1 MGLARHSAQM
11 FASKAALFVFLMAT
25 AVVNNRI
32 LGPSGKG
39 QCAIA
44 LLVVATLSIV
54 APMGMGT
61 AFQYYINKRSE
72 RAGVFV
78 GLSLIVAF
86 GMGAVLGI
94 PVWIFR
100 APLQATILKHVHDST
115 LLLALAS
122 VPFSILGGNLLG
134 SILLARLKIVL
145 FSILW
150 LIQGATVLI
159 LAVVLVYWLRL
170 GVNGAV
176 AGYGLSLVVPAIVA
190 LCWCIRSEGI
200 SFDFSGGLIR
210 QTTGYSWKSFLSQ
223 VAMKLQ
229 YRLDFY
235 MVNYLL
241 ASSVKVGLYSVASQ
255 YCELLLYIPES
266 VRGIVLTK
274 VSASTEYGNKNT
286 AAAARQLVIVMGLAG
301 ACAFILGRP
310 LIVTMFGSAFAG
322 AVVPSRWLLPGVIML
337 GVCNMI
343 YVDLAGRGKPE
354 FTTVSSAFGLALT
367 VVFDLLLIPVLKIN
381 GAAIAS
387 SIAYSGSA
395 MLAMHYFSK
404 LSGQRWWAPIAL
416 GRDDF
421 RLTASYARRAFGRLA
436 GARKAA

>member
-1 MGLARHSAQM
+1 MSLARQSVQM
-11 FASKAALFVFLMAT
+11 FAAKGALFVFLTAT
-25 AVVNNRI
+25 AVINNRI

-44 LLVVATLSIV
+44 LLVVATVSIV

-61 AFQYYINKRSE
+61 AIQYYINKRSD
-72 RAGVFV
+72 RAAAFV

-94 PVWIFR
+94 PIWIFR

-122 VPFSILGGNLLG
+122 VPFSILGGNLLS
-134 SILLARLKIVL
+134 SILLARLKVML

-150 LIQGATVLI
+150 LIQGATALI
-159 LAVVLVYWLRL
+159 LAVILVYWLKL

-176 AGYGLSLVVPAIVA
+176 VGYGLSLVVPAIVA
-190 LCWCIRSEGI
+190 LCWCIKSEGI

-229 YRLDFY
+229 NRLDFY

-241 ASSVKVGLYSVASQ
+241 ASSTMVGLYSVASQ

-274 VSASTEYGNKNT
+274 VSADREYGNKNT
-286 AAAARQLVIVMGLAG
+286 AAAARQVVLVMGLAG
-301 ACAFILGRP
+301 ACASILAHP
-310 LIVTMFGSAFAG
+310 LIVTMFGSKFAG
-322 AVVPSRWLLPGVIML
+322 AVMPSRWLLPGVIML
-337 GVCNMI
+337 GVCNLI
-343 YVDLAGRGKPE
+343 YVDLAGRGRPE
-354 FTTVSSAFGLALT
+354 FTTVSSAFGLALI
-367 VVFDLLLIPVLKIN
+367 VIFDLLLIPVLKIN

-395 MLAMHYFSK
+395 ILAMQWFSK
-404 LSGQRWWAPIAL
+404 LSGQRWWAPMAL
-416 GRDDF
+416 GRDDI
-421 RLTASYARRAFGRLA
+421 RLTASYVQRALGKLA

>member
-1 MGLARHSAQM
+1 MGLAKQSAQL
-11 FASKAALFVFLMAT
+11 FVTKAVLFVFVIAT
-25 AVVNNRI
+25 AVLNNRV

-39 QCAIA
+39 QYAIA
-44 LLVVATLSIV
+44 LLVIATLSIV

-61 AFQYYINKRSE
+61 AFQYFINKRSE

-78 GLSLIVAF
+78 GLSLIIAF

-94 PVWIFR
+94 PIWLFR
-100 APLQATILKHVHDST
+100 APLQATILKHVPDPA
-115 LLLALAS
+115 LLMALVS
-122 VPFSILGGNLLG
+122 VPFAILGGNLFG
-134 SILLARLKIVL
+134 SILLARLRITH
-145 FSILW
+145 FSALS
-150 LIQGATVLI
+150 LIQGATMFL

-176 AGYGLSLVVPAIVA
+176 AGYGLSLLISAMAA
-190 LCWCIRSEGI
+190 LYWVIKSEGI
-200 SFDFSGGLIR
+200 SFDFRNGLIR

-241 ASSVKVGLYSVASQ
+241 MSSAMVGWYSVASQ

-266 VRGIVLTK
+266 IRGIVLTK
-274 VSASTEYGNKNT
+274 VSADSEYGNKNT
-286 AAAARQLVIVMGLAG
+286 AAAARQVVIMMGLSA
-301 ACAFILGRP
+301 AVAFILARP
-310 LIVTMFGSAFAG
+310 LIVTMFGSAFAP
-322 AVVPSRWLLPGVIML
+322 AVMPLRWLLPGVIML

-354 FTTVSSAFGLALT
+354 FTTVSSAFGLVLT
-367 VVFDLLLIPVLKIN
+367 IVFDLLLIPVLKIS

-395 MLAMHYFSK
+395 ILAMHYFSK
-404 LSGQRWWAPIAL
+404 LSGQKWWVPIAL

-421 RLTASYARRAFGRLA
+421 RMTAGYVRRAFGKLA
-436 GARKAA
+436 GARKVT

>member
-1 MGLARHSAQM
+1 MGLAKQSAQM
-11 FASKAALFVFLMAT
+11 FAAKAALSVLLMAT
-25 AVVNNRI
+25 AIVNNRV
-32 LGPSGKG
+32 LGPAGKG
-39 QCAIA
+39 QCVIA

-61 AFQYYINKRSE
+61 AFQYYINKRRE
-72 RAGVFV
+72 RAGAFV

-86 GMGAVLGI
+86 GMGAVLGVPI
-94 PVWIFR
+94 WIFR
-100 APLQATILKHVHDST
+100 APLQATILKHVPDST

-122 VPFSILGGNLLG
+122 VPFEILRGNLLG
-134 SILLARLKIVL
+134 SILLARLKVMQ
-145 FSILW
+145 FSALW

-176 AGYGLSLVVPAIVA
+176 AGYGLSLVIPALVA
-190 LCWCIRSEGI
+190 LYWVIRSEGI
-200 SFDFSGGLIR
+200 SFDFRGGLIR
-210 QTTGYSWKSFLSQ
+210 QTAGYSWKSFLSQ

-241 ASSVKVGLYSVASQ
+241 ASSTMVGLYSQASQ

-274 VSASTEYGNKNT
+274 VSADSEYGNKNT
-286 AAAARQLVIVMGLAG
+286 AAAARQVVILMGLAG
-301 ACAFILGRP
+301 GCAFILARP
-310 LIVTMFGSAFAG
+310 LMVAMFGSAFAG
-322 AVVPSRWLLPGVIML
+322 AAAPLRWLLPGVIML
-337 GVCNMI
+337 GVCNLI

-367 VVFDLLLIPVLKIN
+367 VVFDLLLIPVLGIN
-381 GAAIAS
+381 GAAMAS

-395 MLAMHYFSK
+395 ILAMYYFSR
-404 LSGQRWWAPIAL
+404 LSGQRWCAPIAL
-416 GRDDF
+416 GRNDF
-421 RLTASYARRAFGRLA
+421 RLAGGYVRRAIGKLA
-436 GARKAA
+436 GIRNVA